1 MALNIL
7 LPAISVMEIS
17 KSFAP
22 AAMEKGVK
30 PARIVG
36 EKELPRVL
44 VVAAAGKA
52 VVAQVVAAEALSAQ

>member
-1 MALNIL
+1 
-7 LPAISVMEIS
+7 MEIS